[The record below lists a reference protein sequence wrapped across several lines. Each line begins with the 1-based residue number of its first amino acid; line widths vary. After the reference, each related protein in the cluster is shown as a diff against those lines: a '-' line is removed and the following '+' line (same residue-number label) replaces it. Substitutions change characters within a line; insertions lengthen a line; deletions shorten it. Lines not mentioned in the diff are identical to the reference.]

1 MSGDGHREAIV
12 HEQIAAVY
20 AQLPVTLLVSVLNA
34 LLVTFVLRPVVDPSV
49 LNGWC
54 ALIVLAA
61 IIRTPLWRAYRKASP
76 QSRLQRQRLW
86 GTAATL
92 GSLVAGAFWGG
103 GSAILFP
110 PQEAYQMFLALV
122 IGGMCAG
129 AATVNAAHFPTV
141 VAFILPATLPLAA
154 RFAME
159 GGRLQLALAAL
170 CVVFGVALCVV
181 SITFQRMFVMGFRAQ
196 LAVNEANR
204 RLVIEMATRKSAEDK
219 LLQAQKLEALGRLTA
234 GIAHDFNNLLMTIGL
249 VAENA
254 ARGAAPGSNHSAS
267 LALIAQTVDRGRA
280 LTQRLLAFGRTQA
293 LRPGRVDLNQLI
305 ENLRPTLLTTL
316 GERAS
321 LTVIP
326 SPDLPAVLVDPEQI
340 ENAILN
346 LVINARDALPEHGP
360 ARGHIRISTKSTT
373 AGESQ
378 NQGVD
383 LSTAN
388 YVIVSVSDDGTGMQ
402 DAVRRKA
409 FEPFFTTKE
418 TGRGSGLGLSQ
429 VYGLARQSGGTA
441 TIESEP
447 GYGTTVRLFLPIAPS
462 GT

>member
-1 MSGDGHREAIV
+1 MSGDGHRGAIV

-34 LLVTFVLRPVVDPSV
+34 LLVTFVLRPVADSSV
-49 LNGWC
+49 LTGWC
-54 ALIVLAA
+54 ALIIFAA
-61 IIRTPLWRAYRKASP
+61 IIRAPLWHAYRKASP
-76 QSRLQRQRLW
+76 ESRLQRQRLW
-86 GTAATL
+86 GMAATL
-92 GSLVAGAFWGG
+92 GSFVAGAFWGG
-103 GSAILFP
+103 GTAVLFP

-129 AATVNAAHFPTV
+129 AATVNAAHVPTV
-141 VAFILPATLPLAA
+141 AAFILPATLPLAA

-159 GGRLQLALAAL
+159 GGRLQLALAVL

-181 SITFQRMFVMGFRAQ
+181 SVTFQRMFIMGFRAQ
-196 LAVNEANR
+196 HAVNEANR

-249 VAENA
+249 AAENA
-254 ARGAAPGSNHSAS
+254 ARGAAPGNNHSAS
-267 LALIAQTVDRGRA
+267 LALIAQTVDRGKA

-321 LTVIP
+321 LMVTP
-326 SPDLPAVLVDPEQI
+326 SPDLPPVLVDPEQI

-346 LVINARDALPEHGP
+346 LVINARDALPERSP
-360 ARGHIRISTKSTT
+360 TRGQIRITTKGTT
-373 AGESQ
+373 DGESQ
-378 NQGVD
+378 GTD

-388 YVIVSVSDDGTGMQ
+388 YVTVSVSDDGSGMQ

-447 GYGTTVRLFLPIAPS
+447 GCGTTVRLFLPIAPS
-462 GT
+462 GG